1 MSGRESAAD
10 SETDTSSDQEDDS
23 ECCSSD
29 ASDVESEEG
38 QVWLGGL
45 WILNTATG
53 WSHKAVPRGSDGAR
67 ELAWA
72 MTCRP
77 AQQLGKWYELRE
89 QDPTLEGYSACK
101 HPGCFG

>member
-53 WSHKAVPRGSDGAR
+53 WSHKAVPRGSDGAHG
-67 ELAWA
+67 LGNDL
-72 MTCRP
+72 P
-77 AQQLGKWYELRE
+77 ARAATWKVV
-89 QDPTLEGYSACK
+89 
-101 HPGCFG
+101 